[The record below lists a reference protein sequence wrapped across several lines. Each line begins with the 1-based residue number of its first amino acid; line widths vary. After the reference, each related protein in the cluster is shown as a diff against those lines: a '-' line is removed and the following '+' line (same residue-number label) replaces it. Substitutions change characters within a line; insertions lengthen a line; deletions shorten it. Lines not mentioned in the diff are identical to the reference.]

1 MTDKNLDAVEEIIAP
16 NFALR
21 IPTLPEPIRGTEGMK
36 AFINRVRTGMPDSK
50 FTVERQIAEGNKVA
64 SRWYMEGTHTGLFM
78 GVEATGN
85 TVKDQGVDI
94 FVIAGGKIVEVW
106 VNEDGLG
113 LLRQVGAF
121 K

>member
-1 MTDKNLDAVEEIIAP
+1 
-16 NFALR
+16 
-21 IPTLPEPIRGTEGMK
+21 MK